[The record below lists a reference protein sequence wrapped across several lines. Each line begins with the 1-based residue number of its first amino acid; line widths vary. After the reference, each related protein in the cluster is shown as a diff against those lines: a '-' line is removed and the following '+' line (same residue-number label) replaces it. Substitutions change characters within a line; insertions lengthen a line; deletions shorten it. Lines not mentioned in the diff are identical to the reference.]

1 MLDPA
6 AERAG
11 VAWAEGLARV
21 GLTADDVRRLA
32 APDAEGVYPHAP
44 ELRLLVEKDFPCAH
58 PHAPEAREP
67 ATERFAPTAA
77 FLDRKTGERRATSI
91 GCMASTAGRTRVARA
106 RVIAVRDGRARE
118 RADGLAAE
126 EPLEIRAAG
135 PGQEPVRVAVT
146 MRTPGHDFEL
156 AAGFLVTEGLLA
168 AGRRRRGRLLRG
180 PRRPALQRRH
190 GDQPGAVRPRR
201 RRAQLL
207 RQLELRH
214 LRQGGARGRDRAL
227 RAARR
232 RRRPPTRRRCSRCPD
247 AMRAAQR
254 VFDRTGG
261 LHAAGLFGTDGELL
275 LLREDVGRHNA
286 VNKVAGALALEGA
299 DGAGRILLVSGRL
312 SFEIVQKAAVARVP
326 ILCAVSAPSS
336 LAVDAAAALGV
347 TAVGFLRPGGFNI
360 YSRPERIVT
369 AEAP

>member
-1 MLDPA
+1 
-6 AERAG
+6 
-11 VAWAEGLARV
+11 
-21 GLTADDVRRLA
+21 
-32 APDAEGVYPHAP
+32 
-44 ELRLLVEKDFPCAH
+44 
-58 PHAPEAREP
+58 
-67 ATERFAPTAA
+67 
-77 FLDRKTGERRATSI
+77 
-91 GCMASTAGRTRVARA
+91 MASTAGRARVARA

-156 AAGFLVTEGLLA
+156 AAGFLVTEGLLRPGDVVAVAYCEDPDAQRYNVVTVTSRAPFDLGA
-168 AGRRRRGRLLRG
+168 AERNFFASSSCGICGKAALEAVTVRCEPLADGATADAATLL
-180 PRRPALQRRH
+180 AL
-190 GDQPGAVRPRR
+190 P
-201 RRAQLL
+201 
-207 RQLELRH
+207 E
-214 LRQGGARGRDRAL
+214 
-227 RAARR
+227 
-232 RRRPPTRRRCSRCPD
+232 

-261 LHAAGLFGTDGELL
+261 LHAAGLFSTDGDLL

-286 VNKVAGALALEGA
+286 VDKVAGALALEGS

-336 LAVDAAAALGV
+336 LAVEAAEALGV

-360 YSRPERIVT
+360 YAHPQRVAT
-369 AEAP
+369 AEVT